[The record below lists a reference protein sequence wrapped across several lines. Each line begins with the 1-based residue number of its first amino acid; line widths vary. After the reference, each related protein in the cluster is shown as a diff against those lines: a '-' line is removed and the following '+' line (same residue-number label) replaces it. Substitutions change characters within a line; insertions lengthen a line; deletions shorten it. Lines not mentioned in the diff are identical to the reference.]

1 MINPAAHLVNLAMEC
16 LQKNDLVGAER
27 LLRKAQIL
35 IPKDSE
41 LIRLLG
47 VLFAFQNNKADA
59 LNMFDRSVKIEPKN
73 WLAHLNRGNILKD
86 LHKYAESMKCYD
98 LAISLQPNHPEAY
111 NNKGNLLQD
120 LKKYDEA
127 LSAYEKA
134 ISLQPN
140 YAEAYGNL
148 GNALQNLNRID
159 EALRAY
165 QIGIDLDQEGGVN
178 PGALVHCKMKLC
190 DWTGIE
196 DRFEKI
202 SSSQSFQRTKIHP
215 FHLLPFLDNPIVI
228 KKFTEEYV
236 SSEYFPRMDL
246 GEIARRDH
254 SKKIRIG
261 YFSADFKNHPV
272 SFLITGML
280 DAHNKNDFE
289 LISFSTNVKPPDEIT
304 ETIKNYFD
312 EFIDVSLM
320 SDYSVARLA
329 RDKEIDIA
337 VDLGGIT
344 QDARLGIFSYRV
356 APIQIGYIG
365 YLGTLA
371 APYMDYII
379 ADKTII
385 PDNMQDAYSEKIIY
399 LPSYQAND
407 DRTIISEKVFTRE
420 ELGLPERGFVYCCF
434 NNSYK
439 ITPTI
444 FDSWAKILIAVPDSS
459 LLLYADSESVKLNLT
474 KEIERRGVNGGR
486 VIFADRLKRDKYL
499 ARYRIAD
506 LFLDT
511 SPYNAGTTA
520 SDALWAGLPVL
531 TFLGQSFSARMCGS
545 LLNAIGMPEL
555 VASSQKEYEDL
566 AISIGRDS
574 EKISK
579 LKNKLAINRR
589 TMPLFDTKLFTESV
603 ESAYKKIYERNL
615 NGLIPEHI
623 NI

>member
-1 MINPAAHLVNLAMEC
+1 MEC
-16 LQKNDLVGAER
+16 LRKNDLVGAER

-35 IPKDSE
+35 APKDSE
-41 LIRLLG
+41 VLRLLG
-47 VLFAFQNNKADA
+47 VLYAFQGNRADA
-59 LNMFDRSVKIEPKN
+59 LNMFDRAIKIEPKN
-73 WLAHLNRGNILKD
+73 WLAHLNRGNVLKD

-98 LAISLQPNHPEAY
+98 FAISLQPNHPEAY

-127 LSAYEKA
+127 LIAYEKA
-134 ISLQPN
+134 ISLEPN
-140 YAEAYGNL
+140 YAEVYGNL
-148 GNALQNLNRID
+148 GNALQNLNRTN

-178 PGALVHCKMKLC
+178 LGALVHCKMKLC

-196 DRFEKI
+196 DQFEKI
-202 SSSQSFQRTKIHP
+202 SSNKSFQRAKIHP
-215 FHLLPFLDNPIVI
+215 FHLLPFLDDPMAI
-228 KKFTEEYV
+228 KKLTEEYV
-236 SSEYFPRMDL
+236 CSEYFPRIDL
-246 GEIARRDH
+246 GEITRRDY
-254 SKKIRIG
+254 SRKLRIG

-272 SFLITGML
+272 SFLISGML
-280 DAHNKNDFE
+280 DSHNKEDFE
-289 LISFSTNVKPPDEIT
+289 LIAFSTNLKPPDDMT
-304 ETIKNYFD
+304 NAIKNYFD
-312 EFIDVSLM
+312 EFIDVSSM

-329 RDKEIDIA
+329 RDKGIDIA

-379 ADKTII
+379 ADETII
-385 PDNMQDAYSEKIIY
+385 PDSLQDTYSEKIIY

-407 DRTIISEKVFTRE
+407 NRTIISDKIFTRE
-420 ELGLPERGFVYCCF
+420 ELGIPTKGFVYCCF

-439 ITPTI
+439 ITPAI
-444 FDSWAKILIAVPDSS
+444 FDSWARILIAVPDSF
-459 LLLYADSESVKLNLT
+459 LLLYADNESVKLNLT
-474 KEIERRGVNGGR
+474 KEIERRGVNSGR
-486 VIFADRLKRDKYL
+486 VIYADRLKRDEYL
-499 ARYRIAD
+499 ARYQIAD

-531 TFLGQSFSARMCGS
+531 TFLGQSFSSRMCGS

-555 VASSQKEYEDL
+555 VASSQKDYEDL
-566 AISIGRDS
+566 AISIGRDPM
-574 EKISK
+574 KIEA
-579 LKNKLAINRR
+579 LKNKLVENRL
-589 TMPLFDTKLFTESV
+589 TTPLFNTKLFTKNLET
-603 ESAYKKIYERNL
+603 AYKKSYDRYQSGLKPDHIHLTYE
-615 NGLIPEHI
+615 
-623 NI
+623 

>member
-1 MINPAAHLVNLAMEC
+1 MINPAAHLTNLAMEC
-16 LQKNDLVGAER
+16 LQKSDLVGAER

-35 IPKDSE
+35 TPKDSE
-41 LIRLLG
+41 VLRLLG
-47 VLFAFQNNKADA
+47 VLFAFQSNRADA
-59 LNMFDRSVKIEPKN
+59 LSMFDRAIKIEPKN
-73 WLAHLNRGNILKD
+73 WLAHLNRGNVLKD

-98 LAISLQPNHPEAY
+98 LAISLQPNYPEAY

-127 LSAYEKA
+127 LRAYEKA
-134 ISLQPN
+134 ISIQPN

-148 GNALQNLNRID
+148 GNALQNLNRIN
-159 EALRAY
+159 EALQAY
-165 QIGIDLDQEGGVN
+165 QIGIDLDQENGVIL
-178 PGALVHCKMKLC
+178 GALVHCKMKLC

-196 DRFEKI
+196 SQFEKI
-202 SSSQSFQRTKIHP
+202 SSSKSFQRTKIHP
-215 FHLLPFLDNPIVI
+215 FHLLPFLDNPMVI
-228 KKFTEEYV
+228 KKLTEEYV
-236 SSEYFPRMDL
+236 SSEYFPRTDL

-272 SFLITGML
+272 SFLIAGML
-280 DAHNKNDFE
+280 NAHNKEDFE
-289 LISFSTNVKPPDEIT
+289 LIAFSTNVKSPDEMT
-304 ETIKNYFD
+304 ETIKKYFD
-312 EFIDVSLM
+312 EFIDVGLM

-344 QDARLGIFSYRV
+344 QDARLGIFSYRA

-385 PDNMQDAYSEKIIY
+385 PDNLQNEYSEKVIY

-420 ELGLPERGFVYCCF
+420 ELGLPEKGLVYSCF

-439 ITPTI
+439 ITPAI
-444 FDSWAKILIAVPDSS
+444 FDSWARILIAVPDSS

-474 KEIERRGVNGGR
+474 KEIERRGVNSGR
-486 VIFADRLKRDKYL
+486 VIFADRLKRDEYL

-531 TFLGQSFSARMCGS
+531 TFSGQSFSARMCGS

-566 AISIGRDS
+566 AISIGKDPAR
-574 EKISK
+574 ILV
-579 LKNKLAINRR
+579 LKNKLVENRL
-589 TMPLFDTKLFTESV
+589 TTPLFNTKLFTKNL
-603 ESAYKKIYERNL
+603 ESAYKKSYERYQSSL
-615 NGLIPEHI
+615 APEHI
-623 NI
+623 Y

>member
-1 MINPAAHLVNLAMEC
+1 MINPAAHLINLAMEC
-16 LQKNDLVGAER
+16 LRKNDLVGAER

-35 IPKDSE
+35 TPKDSE
-41 LIRLLG
+41 VLRLLG
-47 VLFAFQNNKADA
+47 VLYAFQSNRADA
-59 LNMFDRSVKIEPKN
+59 LNMFDRAIKIEPKN
-73 WLAHLNRGNILKD
+73 WLAHLNRGNVLKD

-98 LAISLQPNHPEAY
+98 FAISLQPNHPEAY

-127 LSAYEKA
+127 LIAYEKA
-134 ISLQPN
+134 ISLEPN

-148 GNALQNLNRID
+148 GNALQNLNRTN
-159 EALRAY
+159 EALQAY
-165 QIGIDLDQEGGVN
+165 QIGIDLDHEGGVN
-178 PGALVHCKMKLC
+178 LGALVHCKMKLC
-190 DWTGIE
+190 DWSGI
-196 DRFEKI
+196 DDQFEKI
-202 SSSQSFQRTKIHP
+202 SSNKSTQRAKIHP
-215 FHLLPFLDNPIVI
+215 FHLLPFLDDPMAI
-228 KKFTEEYV
+228 KKLTEEYV
-236 SSEYFPRMDL
+236 SSEYFPMTDL
-246 GEIARRDH
+246 GEITRRDY
-254 SKKIRIG
+254 SRKLRIG

-272 SFLITGML
+272 SFLISGML
-280 DAHNKNDFE
+280 DAHNKEDFE
-289 LISFSTNVKPPDEIT
+289 LIAFSTNLKPPDDMT
-304 ETIKNYFD
+304 NVIKNYFD

-329 RDKEIDIA
+329 RDKGIDIA

-344 QDARLGIFSYRV
+344 KDARLGIFSYRV

-385 PDNMQDAYSEKIIY
+385 PDDWQDGYSEKVIY

-407 DRTIISEKVFTRE
+407 NRTIISEKVFTRE
-420 ELGLPERGFVYCCF
+420 ELGLPEKGFVYCCF

-439 ITPTI
+439 ITPAI
-444 FDSWAKILIAVPDSS
+444 FDSWARILIAVPDSS

-474 KEIERRGVNGGR
+474 KEIEHRGVNSAR
-486 VIFADRLKRDKYL
+486 VIYADRLKRDEYL
-499 ARYRIAD
+499 ARYRSAD

-531 TFLGQSFSARMCGS
+531 TFLGQSFSSRMCGS

-555 VASSQKEYEDL
+555 IASSQKDYEDL
-566 AISIGRDS
+566 AISIGRDAS
-574 EKISK
+574 VITA
-579 LKNKLAINRR
+579 LKNKLVQNRL
-589 TMPLFDTKLFTESV
+589 TTSLFNTKLFTKNL
-603 ESAYKKIYERNL
+603 ESAYKKSYERYQS
-615 NGLIPEHI
+615 GLTPDHI
-623 NI
+623 Y

>member
-1 MINPAAHLVNLAMEC
+1 MINPAAHLINLAMEC
-16 LQKNDLVGAER
+16 LRKNDLVGAER

-35 IPKDSE
+35 TPKDSE
-41 LIRLLG
+41 VLRLLG
-47 VLFAFQNNKADA
+47 VLYAFQSNRADA
-59 LNMFDRSVKIEPKN
+59 LKMFDRAIKIEPKN
-73 WLAHLNRGNILKD
+73 WLAHLNRGNVLKD

-98 LAISLQPNHPEAY
+98 FAISLQPNHPEAY

-127 LSAYEKA
+127 LIAYEKA
-134 ISLQPN
+134 ISLEPN

-148 GNALQNLNRID
+148 GNALQNLNRTN
-159 EALRAY
+159 EALQAY

-178 PGALVHCKMKLC
+178 LGALVHCKMKLC

-196 DRFEKI
+196 DQFEKI
-202 SSSQSFQRTKIHP
+202 SSNKSFQRAKIHP
-215 FHLLPFLDNPIVI
+215 FHLLPFLDDPMAI
-228 KKFTEEYV
+228 KKITEEYV
-236 SSEYFPRMDL
+236 SSEYFPMTDL
-246 GEIARRDH
+246 GEITRRDY
-254 SKKIRIG
+254 SRKLRIG

-272 SFLITGML
+272 SFLISGML
-280 DAHNKNDFE
+280 DAHNKEDFE
-289 LISFSTNVKPPDEIT
+289 LIAFSTNLKPPDDMT
-304 ETIKNYFD
+304 NVIKNYFD

-329 RDKEIDIA
+329 RDKGIDIA

-344 QDARLGIFSYRV
+344 KDARLGIFSYRV

-385 PDNMQDAYSEKIIY
+385 PDDWQDGYSEKVIY

-407 DRTIISEKVFTRE
+407 NRTIISEKVFTRE
-420 ELGLPERGFVYCCF
+420 ELGLPEKGFVYCCF

-439 ITPTI
+439 ITPAI
-444 FDSWAKILIAVPDSS
+444 FDSWARILIAVPDSS

-474 KEIERRGVNGGR
+474 KEIEHRGVNSAR
-486 VIFADRLKRDKYL
+486 VIYADRLKRDEYL
-499 ARYRIAD
+499 ARYRSAD

-531 TFLGQSFSARMCGS
+531 TFLGQSFSSRMCGS

-555 VASSQKEYEDL
+555 IASSQKDYEDL
-566 AISIGRDS
+566 AISIGRDAS
-574 EKISK
+574 VITA
-579 LKNKLAINRR
+579 LKNKLVQNRL
-589 TMPLFDTKLFTESV
+589 TTSLFNTKLFTKNL
-603 ESAYKKIYERNL
+603 ESAYKKSYERYQS
-615 NGLIPEHI
+615 GLTPDHI
-623 NI
+623 Y